1 MFSIFIILAMLTSGF
16 LAEPTP
22 GYDPTDPSQVAESE
36 SSENEQDDPGLG
48 GPTVDQDT
56 LDPRQGRRGEM
67 MADGMANLS
76 VEGLL
81 EARCGQCH
89 GPRKQKA
96 GVQVVPVENI
106 FTGPEKDWV
115 VLPGQPEK
123 SSLLERI
130 ILPAGHDDVMPPDG
144 PTLSEQQIRQIRT
157 WIQNGADATS
167 AREGSAVS
175 MNQGRRGQGNRQIRP
190 RAWFEAY
197 MGLDLSPEQRRSAMA
212 VTRRIQRETR
222 EFHRVSGETDCSN
235 SRSVWNNRGV
245 NRVKM
250 PLQLRKE
257 LQTIKSKQPDVA
269 SAQETLWKALDS
281 DQQAAMRA
289 KLDEL
294 KLNRRASRS
303 DRGRTGERRKRL
315 KSDRS
320 MDDESRRERLRLLLD
335 ERRKVRE
342 DRPGNDPDSCD

>member
-222 EFHRVSGETDCSN
+222 EFHSEWGDRLQQLQKRVEQSGREQNEDA
-235 SRSVWNNRGV
+235 V
-245 NRVKM
+245 
-250 PLQLRKE
+250 QLRKE
-257 LQTIKSKQPDVA
+257 LQTIKSKLPDVA

-303 DRGRTGERRKRL
+303 DRGNTGAKET
-315 KSDRS
+315 SEPDRS
-320 MDDESRRERLRLLLD
+320 MDDESRRRLRLLLD

-342 DRPGNDPDSCD
+342 DRPGNDPDGD